1 MRQGLLWLS
10 ERQGVFNFVRS
21 NGLARRFASRFVAG
35 ESIDQ
40 GVEAARELSRRGITS
55 SLDLLGESVTV
66 EAEAVAARDQYL
78 RMLDRMAAS
87 GAEVNVSVK
96 LTQMGLDVSE
106 ALCVANMV
114 AILEKA
120 AALHGFVRLD
130 MESSEYTQRT
140 LEFFRR
146 RLFDRFGA
154 HCGVVIQ
161 SMLRRSEQDI
171 EDLIAMKARVRL
183 CKGAYLEPP
192 AVAFPEKADVD
203 KNYVRLMERL
213 LLAGNYPGLATH
225 DEAIIAHA
233 RDFVRRQG
241 IGTDRF
247 EFQMLYGVRRDLQE
261 KPPPGGLPAPGLYPV
276 RNAVVSLSHAAAGG
290 ATRQHRLFPRQHRA
304 GVGTGTVSELTL
316 GGYMAKHDRAAAFGG
331 SDGQAYSV
339 AIYVDEEP
347 DLRGLYGAALLFVR
361 WSPAGDQPVGHVE
374 SETLAWGRTE
384 AEAADRLKALSLYD
398 VKTALDEAIARAP
411 SEW

>member
-10 ERQGVFNFVRS
+10 EQQGVFNFVRR

-35 ESIDQ
+35 ESIEQ
-40 GVEAARELSRRGITS
+40 GVEAARELSRRGITA

-66 EAEAVAARDQYL
+66 DAEAVAARDQYL

-96 LTQMGLDVSE
+96 LTQMGLDISE
-106 ALCVANMV
+106 TLCVANMT

-130 MESSEYTQRT
+130 MEGSAYTQRT

-161 SMLRRSEQDI
+161 SMLRRSEQDV
-171 EDLIAMKARVRL
+171 EDLLAMKARVRL

-192 AVAFPEKADVD
+192 SVAFPEKADVD

-225 DEAIIAHA
+225 DEAILAHA
-233 RDFVRRQG
+233 RELVRRQG
-241 IGTDRF
+241 IPTDRF

-261 KPPPGGLPAPGLYPV
+261 SLRQAGYRLRVYIPFGTQWYPYLMRRLAERPANIAFFLGNIVRESVPG
-276 RNAVVSLSHAAAGG
+276 R
-290 ATRQHRLFPRQHRA
+290 
-304 GVGTGTVSELTL
+304 
-316 GGYMAKHDRAAAFGG
+316 
-331 SDGQAYSV
+331 
-339 AIYVDEEP
+339 
-347 DLRGLYGAALLFVR
+347 
-361 WSPAGDQPVGHVE
+361 
-374 SETLAWGRTE
+374 
-384 AEAADRLKALSLYD
+384 
-398 VKTALDEAIARAP
+398 
-411 SEW
+411 